1 MSAIT
6 FANLIS
12 TITAATDEEMATLS
26 LLLKERCGFTEAKAV
41 VAAAEKEPKAK
52 KEPKEPKETKPK
64 KEAPPLPSAEDGVPD
79 ASEYRVPE
87 ADIDDSVC
95 VGREFVDKDTRWSP
109 AVLREKQCGGKLVDG
124 SDLCKKCTK
133 RQEKYAENP
142 TTKSPWTGRVTEEPL
157 KWVHML
163 GTEWAEEK
171 KPTFTA
177 SGSSGSSAT
186 SVADD
191 AASESEASEQMEA
204 PAAKKE
210 PKAKKAP
217 VDKEAKAAAAEA
229 KKAATEAAKEAKKAE
244 AEAAK
249 EAKKAAA
256 EAAKEAKKAEAEAAK
271 AKKAAE
277 KPAPKAKAAPKPKK
291 ESAKPKEEVV
301 AAAAEPTEVTDAI
314 KNIGGVMYVI
324 KNGNCYDYDMDTEG
338 AGDYCGR
345 LVGEG
350 EDLSIDGDAAEV
362 VA

>member
-1 MSAIT
+1 MSAA
-6 FANLIS
+6 FAMETLM
-12 TITAATDEEMATLS
+12 TMLRAATDEEWKAFM
-26 LLLKERCGFTEAKAV
+26 LLQHERGIPLFNAAVEAKEV
-41 VAAAEKEPKAK
+41 TEHSVPPPKKEPKAK

-87 ADIDDSVC
+87 GDIDDSVC
-95 VGREFVDKDTRWSP
+95 VGREFDGKDTRWSP
-109 AVLREKQCGGKLVDG
+109 AVLREKQCGGKVVDG

-133 RQEKYAENP
+133 REEKYAENEKP
-142 TTKSPWTGRVTEEPL
+142 GPWAGRVTEEPL
-157 KWVHML
+157 NWVHML
-163 GTEWAEEK
+163 GTKWAGD
-171 KPTFTA
+171 KPPKFTA
-177 SGSSGSSAT
+177 SGSSGSSAGSSAA

-191 AASESEASEQMEA
+191 AASESGSSEQMEV
-204 PAAKKE
+204 KEVKE

-217 VDKEAKAAAAEA
+217 VD
-229 KKAATEAAKEAKKAE
+229 KEAKKAE

-256 EAAKEAKKAEAEAAK
+256 EAAKEAKKAAAEAAK
-271 AKKAAE
+271 EAKKAEA
-277 KPAPKAKAAPKPKK
+277 KPKAKAAPKPKK
-291 ESAKPKEEVV
+291 ESKPKEEVV